1 MKKKAHSSEEIIRK
15 LRQAD
20 VLLHTGKVV
29 SEVCRELGVTDSTYY
44 KWRKEYGGMKIDQ
57 ARRLKDLERENSRLK
72 RAVADLTLDKLILQ
86 DVASGKY

>member
-1 MKKKAHSSEEIIRK
+1 MKKKVHSSDDIIRK

-20 VLLHTGKVV
+20 VLLHAGKVV

-57 ARRLKDLERENSRLK
+57 GRRLKDLERENSRLK

-86 DVASGKY
+86 YVASGKY